1 MKQKLKLLDRV
12 IKALA
17 SFTVSYAFVVITY
30 VLISNMGI
38 FAPLNN
44 ETAVQLMCMCL
55 VVAVVHFGIGF
66 LNIKSIAR
74 FCLLYFVAVVAVV
87 LFMGF
92 VVYHIFEATFGF
104 FVCLAVMLIVVFAGT
119 YLIAYFDDWKKVQ
132 EINEIIQQKKK

>member
-92 VVYHIFEATFGF
+92 VVYHIFEATFAF